1 MRLDPL
7 DLDRTLSCG
16 QVFRWRKEGDWWAGV
31 VQGKEVRLRQ
41 RGCEVDLEGDM
52 EEGAMANYLRADD
65 DLDEIYQDIMISSG
79 SERMMGIL
87 HGQRGLRLVRQDPW
101 ECSASFILATFV
113 HIPRIE
119 QMIERICR
127 TYGDRLPGGR
137 HAFPRPEQIVRD
149 PEAAKGCGLGFRC
162 ERLVQF
168 ARMVDSGEVDLP
180 SLKELP
186 YEDCI
191 KELKTLPGIGD
202 KVADCIALFSLDHLE
217 AFPVDVRI
225 MRSMD
230 QLFGMEG
237 NYRKVSADSRALFGR
252 YAGYAQ
258 EYIYLA
264 MQRKARGN

>member
-1 MRLDPL
+1 MRLDPF

-16 QVFRWRKEGDWWAGV
+16 QVFRWRREGDWWAGV
-31 VQGKEVRLRQ
+31 VRGKEVRLRQ
-41 RGCEVDLEGDM
+41 RGCEIDIDGTIDEG
-52 EEGAMANYLRADD
+52 ELANYLRAED

-87 HGQRGLRLVRQDPW
+87 LGQRGLRLVRQDPW

-119 QMIERICR
+119 QMIDKICL

-137 HAFPRPEQIVRD
+137 NAFPRPEQIVRD
-149 PEAAKGCGLGFRC
+149 PDGAKSCGLGFRC
-162 ERLVQF
+162 ERFVQF
-168 ARMVDSGEVDLP
+168 ARMVDSGAVDFQ
-180 SLKELP
+180 SLREMP
-186 YEDCI
+186 YDDCV
-191 KELKTLPGIGD
+191 KELKKFPGIGD
-202 KVADCIALFSLDHLE
+202 KVADCIALFALDHLE

-230 QLFGMEG
+230 HLFGLQG
-237 NYRKVSADSRALFGR
+237 NYRRVSADSRALFGR

-264 MQRKARGN
+264 MQRKNRWT